1 MIDLYI
7 LRKYREHYLCYKL
20 ERADGQEYNRTA
32 RYRPKAGELFWR
44 IVGAGSLHVLQ
55 QAYPNARFIDISP
68 DKDLNY
74 LRYEEGDI

>member
-20 ERADGQEYNRTA
+20 ARADGQEYQGVE
-32 RYRPKAGELFWR
+32 RYRPKAGELFWG
-44 IVGAGSLHVLQ
+44 IKGAGSLHTLQ
-55 QAYPNARFIDISP
+55 QCYPNARLVDISP